1 MNTQPKTYRDL
12 QVEFS
17 SGIYGGLSFACA
29 ISYLVMDHWVY
40 PVLVYAVIGYI
51 FYRDKPLRFLLSLR
65 AIYLTLFIFLFFIS
79 SVAPILILSLFRSN
93 ISDLIGRLLIPIG
106 SVSIF
111 IFLWIFY
118 THERLQK
125 NGWINISGR
134 FN

>member
-1 MNTQPKTYRDL
+1 MNAQSTTYRDL

-17 SGIYGGLSFACA
+17 SGSYGGLSFACA
-29 ISYLVMDHWVY
+29 FSYLVMDHWIYTALMYTV
-40 PVLVYAVIGYI
+40 VGYI
-51 FYRDKPLRFLLSLR
+51 FYRDKPLRFLLSLK
-65 AIYLTLFIFLFFIS
+65 AIYSAILIFLFFVS
-79 SVAPILILSLFRSN
+79 SVAPLLILSLFRSN

-125 NGWINISGR
+125 NGWTNVSGR